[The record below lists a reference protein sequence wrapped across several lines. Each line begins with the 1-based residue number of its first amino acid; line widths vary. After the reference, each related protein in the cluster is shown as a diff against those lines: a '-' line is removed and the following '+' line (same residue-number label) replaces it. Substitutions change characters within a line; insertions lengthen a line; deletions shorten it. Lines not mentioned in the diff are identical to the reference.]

1 MVRVFVRAPVPDT
14 PASFLATYHRLSVLV
29 NVGFALNLA
38 TTPLMAYVAEPYPWG
53 IPLQNT
59 FADVPYDALDAAAAP
74 MFQGLYN
81 NMTMAPLEWFKLDL
95 ATLSYAVRYTLV
107 IPPAD
112 EFGSHPLR
120 QVNALVSFPGA
131 LVANTPT
138 CDVRLMDVAAAGFYG
153 VGGRALVYDFLAAN
167 SSARASNRWCTCQF
181 AVLLGIPIAV
191 GCLWFYS
198 TSSSADTLPSTSITA
213 FFSVQLFETF
223 SMCWFKLAYRVAL
236 SLYVVWL
243 LWSRYY
249 RHIVALHRSL
259 NRLGLDCTSSCTRYK
274 IMLGDPSGLI
284 MSEFVVAVVVLLDIW
299 MNVSYLSIAFIQVSQ
314 VTDVWQL
321 VWGGALFVCILT
333 VFTKRYKWEAIFTP
347 VDPTVLT
354 IASYIYGGPVL
365 AVFVAT
371 PAMVVVYMLRHISLP
386 GKNPVVDMEVSALT
400 HRTYSDTW
408 WQVHKTTG
416 DIKHRLLRTLYKQRS
431 KDCRG
436 GSIYKLFDRNPRY
449 RMKPLTSLL
458 SADVFV
464 LCARGGEGPQVYDIQ
479 VRLSLVSLLDT
490 HANDPALAI
499 TTCPREHRAS
509 VATLGHPTSCTTRSP
524 PFVAHA
530 FTCVHLGE
538 TDWLM

>member
-1 MVRVFVRAPVPDT
+1 MVRVFVRTPVPDT

>member
-1 MVRVFVRAPVPDT
+1 MVRVFVRTPVPDT

-112 EFGSHPLR
+112 EFVSHPLR

>member
-112 EFGSHPLR
+112 EFVSHPLR

-131 LVANTPT
+131 SVANTPT
-138 CDVRLMDVAAAGFYG
+138 CDVRLIDVTAAGFYG

-321 VWGGALFVCILT
+321 ILGCMYTVWGGALFVCILT

-386 GKNPVVDMEVSALT
+386 GKNPVVDMEVSASIVAISLFVSSIPVVYSLA
-400 HRTYSDTW
+400 RTY
-408 WQVHKTTG
+408 
-416 DIKHRLLRTLYKQRS
+416 I
-431 KDCRG
+431 
-436 GSIYKLFDRNPRY
+436 RY
-449 RMKPLTSLL
+449 
-458 SADVFV
+458 
-464 LCARGGEGPQVYDIQ
+464 RGGEGPQVYDIQ

-509 VATLGHPTSCTTRSP
+509 VATLGHPTSCTTTSS